1 MYSRISIAPHLVHT
15 YDLGLYAIEAA
26 AWFVMMEIDP
36 EATTVTVVAPLPV
49 VTLPDRPKAEAQP
62 LRDEYYLKI
71 SGRVDPVNSDSY
83 REFEYGVGNYP
94 ITMGRAVK
102 RLENPPYHLNLDPDD
117 TLLSREH
124 LKIDW
129 NPALKCFEIEC
140 LSKNGII
147 VNKKRLNKS
156 EKTELNHVS
165 AIRAGTAKFYVN
177 YPLPELDKKASL
189 AAAPKK
195 RKLESVSEAKKSTK
209 ALGAVDS
216 ASKKSGGK
224 GEGGGGSG
232 GSGPHK
238 IRYQKMLNAAFESN
252 EIPLVSGGALQKD
265 LVEWIMRNFAEDTAP
280 IRIDSLKKGVYG
292 ILNRYFERV
301 TYIDPKSK
309 STNPPLRWTMKIPAI
324 I

>member
-1 MYSRISIAPHLVHT
+1 MDVVATTATTTTAATTTANTDGGVDIRPP
-15 YDLGLYAIEAA
+15 GEATA
-26 AWFVMMEIDP
+26 LPAEPPKP
-36 EATTVTVVAPLPV
+36 EAKPFM
-49 VTLPDRPKAEAQP
+49 K
-62 LRDEYYLKI
+62 DEYYLKI

-102 RLENPPYHLNLDPDD
+102 RLDNPPYHLNLDPDD

-129 NPALKCFEIEC
+129 NKALKCFEIEC

-156 EKTELNHVS
+156 EKTELNHDS

-195 RKLESVSEAKKSTK
+195 RKSESSLGSKKSTK
-209 ALGAVDS
+209 VGAGDS
-216 ASKKSGGK
+216 AGKKAGK
-224 GEGGGGSG
+224 GDGEG

-238 IRYQKMLNAAFESN
+238 VRYQKMLNAAFESN
-252 EIPLVSGGALQKD
+252 ELPLVSGGALQKD
-265 LVEWIMRNFAEDTAP
+265 LVEWIGKNFAEETAA
-280 IRIDSLKKGVYG
+280 IRLDSLKKGVYG

-309 STNPPLRWTMKIPAI
+309 STNPPLRWAMRKPTIV
-324 I
+324 